1 MDAGLSLGLS
11 SGSLVQFLSTLMSDL
26 TDAYILLFVAGS
38 AAMLIGGL
46 IVAAGTTAPVAVRTL
61 PETAAATFLRAF
73 WPRYYALGAWGGAA
87 LTLGLGLLAPSSP
100 LGTAYSGMLTALAAL
115 FTAAMWGS
123 MMMIPAINGARD
135 ASDDARFAALHRRVL
150 ALTGAGLCAG
160 IVFLAALGWVLP
172 GQYMIWMH

>member
-1 MDAGLSLGLS
+1 MGIELSLNEI
-11 SGSLVQFLSTLMSDL
+11 VPILSTSMSDL

-61 PETAAATFLRAF
+61 PETAAAAFLRAF

-100 LGTAYSGMLTALAAL
+100 LGTAYSGLLTALAAL

-123 MMMIPAINGARD
+123 MMMIPSINRARD
-135 ASDDARFAALHRRVL
+135 TGDHVRFASLHRTVL
-150 ALTGAGLCAG
+150 ALTGAGLLAG
-160 IVFLAALGWVLP
+160 MVFLAALGWVLP

>member
-1 MDAGLSLGLS
+1 
-11 SGSLVQFLSTLMSDL
+11 MSDL

-61 PETAAATFLRAF
+61 PEDVAATFLRAF

-87 LTLGLGLLAPSSP
+87 LTLGLGLMSPGSP
-100 LGTAYSGMLTALAAL
+100 LGIAYSGLLAALAAL

-123 MMMIPAINGARD
+123 LMMIPSINAARD
-135 ASDDARFAALHRRVL
+135 AGDDERFATLHRAVL
-150 ALTGAGLCAG
+150 ALTGAGLLAG
-160 IVFLAALGWVLP
+160 LVFLAALGWVLP